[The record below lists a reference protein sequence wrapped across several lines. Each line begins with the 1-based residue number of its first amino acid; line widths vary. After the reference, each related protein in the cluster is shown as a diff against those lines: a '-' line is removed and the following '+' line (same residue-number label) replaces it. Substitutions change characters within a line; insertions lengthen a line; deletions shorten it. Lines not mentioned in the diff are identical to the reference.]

1 MKRYWPSRETSIG
14 KPGVR
19 STVVL
24 ADEGC
29 AFSPAW
35 SPDSGRI
42 LCSKGGVLYTM
53 PSDGG
58 SPEFLGKEYEP
69 LATWSGDM
77 RYIYVIRN
85 ADGQRQLGKLDWK
98 SGAFQKLTDIPT
110 EWTINT
116 PRLGGAR
123 LSLSPDSK
131 SLAATVARPAGD
143 IWILEGFQP
152 PPTLWQ
158 RLLRH

>member
-1 MKRYWPSRETSIG
+1 M
-14 KPGVR
+14 
-19 STVVL
+19 VL
-24 ADEGC
+24 ADQGC

-42 LCSKGGVLYTM
+42 LCSAGSVLYTV
-53 PSDGG
+53 SADGG
-58 SPEFLGKEYEP
+58 QREFLSKEYEP
-69 LATWSGDM
+69 IAAWSREM
-77 RYIYVIRN
+77 RYIYAIRN
-85 ADGQRQLGKLDWK
+85 ANGKRQLGKLDWRN
-98 SGAFQKLTDIPT
+98 GAFQPLTEIPA

-123 LSLSPDSK
+123 LSLSPDGT
-131 SLAATVARPAGD
+131 SLAATVLRPTGD

-158 RLLRH
+158 RLTRH